1 MVTII
6 DYKLCKSSTGNEF
19 LGLVLQGDV
28 EIVTSQ
34 ETGRAY
40 ATARK
45 ALVSSTFSEAV
56 CQTLIGK
63 QLPGSIEKVK
73 CDPYEYTVPETGEV
87 VELSHTYEYFK
98 EGVTHQSNGQ
108 APKAVEM
115 AF

>member
-6 DYKLCKSSTGNEF
+6 DYKLCKSATGNEF
-19 LGLVLQGDV
+19 FGLVLQGDV

-45 ALVSSTFSEAV
+45 ALMSSTFSEVV
-56 CQTLIGK
+56 CQSLIGK
-63 QLPGSIEKVK
+63 QLPGSIEKIK

-87 VELSHTYEYFK
+87 IELSHTYEYFQ
-98 EGVTHQSNGQ
+98 EGVTHQANGHSQ
-108 APKAVEM
+108 KAKEM
-115 AF
+115 VF